1 MRLSLRKQQAVW
13 GYVFVAPWILGL
25 ALLFAWPLGRS
36 LLLSFQ
42 RITDMFDL
50 KTEWAGLVNYREALV
65 EDVRFVPALLTT
77 LQDLAI
83 NLPMVI
89 VFSLGMATLLARI
102 RRGQGFMRG
111 VFFLPVVIGSAAVI
125 QQLMGAGGGGA
136 LLGGSLQTLVTGLGA
151 SAGEGQGFLA
161 PLQVVV
167 SRLTLIIWHTG
178 VQILFFIA
186 GLNSIPPSMYE
197 AAQVDGATAWE
208 SFWKITLPLLSPII
222 LLAAIYTLVDSFTD
236 PLNAVVSYIFEVTIN
251 LNAGVFTSSG
261 LRLTYGAALGW
272 LYFVPVFVLIVLLQR
287 LSRGLVFYSGERQ

>member
-236 PLNAVVSYIFEVTIN
+236 PLNAVVSYIFQVTIN

>member
-13 GYVFVAPWILGL
+13 GYVFVSPWILGL